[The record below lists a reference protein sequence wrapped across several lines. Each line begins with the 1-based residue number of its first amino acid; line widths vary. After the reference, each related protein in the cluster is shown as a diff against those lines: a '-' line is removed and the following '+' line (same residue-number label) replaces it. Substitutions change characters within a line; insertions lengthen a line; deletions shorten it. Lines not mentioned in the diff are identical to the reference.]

1 MENDRQWK
9 IRNLRNEALLLSGW
23 GLETW
28 NVTSLSAAQ
37 ISNLACGS
45 KQVLKSPWDL
55 FSLLIT

>member
-9 IRNLRNEALLLSGW
+9 RHNLRKEALLLSGW

-37 ISNLACGS
+37 ISNLARAG
-45 KQVLKSPWDL
+45 QNRN
-55 FSLLIT
+55 